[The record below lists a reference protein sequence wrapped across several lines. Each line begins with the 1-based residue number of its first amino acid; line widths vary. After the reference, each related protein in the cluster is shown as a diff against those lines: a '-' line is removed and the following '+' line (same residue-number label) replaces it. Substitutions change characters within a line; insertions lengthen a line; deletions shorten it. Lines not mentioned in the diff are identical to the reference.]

1 MSKPAMLQL
10 PPLEP
15 AVVTE
20 VLVRFLQGSI
30 RKFGFR
36 RGVLGVSGGI
46 DSAVAAVLAAKALGP
61 ENILGLILPYKLS
74 NPDSER
80 LAVELCK
87 QFNIPTEKIDITNMV
102 DGYFSAAGI
111 SADRPADRLR
121 AGNVMAR
128 ARMIVVFDHSARDQ
142 ALVIGTSDK
151 TEMLLGYT
159 TWYGDSA
166 SAVNPLGDLYKTQ
179 VYTLARYLGISK
191 EICDRR
197 PSPDLYPGQMAE
209 EELGVI
215 YDEADALLH
224 DFVDRRL
231 DERELLAKGHRP
243 ELLKMVA
250 RRVQANQYK
259 RRLPVVAK
267 LSARTVNLD
276 FRYLR
281 DWGR

>member
-1 MSKPAMLQL
+1 MSVPEPKL
-10 PPLEP
+10 PPMEP
-15 AVVTE
+15 SVVAE
-20 VLVRFLQGSI
+20 VLVRFLQDEI

-36 RGVLGVSGGI
+36 RGVLGISGGI
-46 DSAVAAVLAAKALGP
+46 DSSVAAALAARALGP
-61 ENILGLILPYKLS
+61 KNVLGLLLPYRTS
-74 NPDSER
+74 SPDSER
-80 LAVELCK
+80 LGRELCEE
-87 QFNIPTEKIDITNMV
+87 FEIPFEKIDITNMV
-102 DGYFSAAGI
+102 DGYFSAAGL
-111 SADRPADRLR
+111 SVERAEDRVR

-128 ARMIVVFDHSARDQ
+128 ARMIVVFDHSARDR

-179 VYTLARYLGISK
+179 VYALARHLGVPA

-197 PSPDLYPGQMAE
+197 PSPDLWPGQTAE
-209 EELGVI
+209 GEMGIV
-215 YDEADALLH
+215 YDEVDALLH
-224 DFVDRRL
+224 DLVDRRL
-231 DERELLAKGHRP
+231 VEAELVANGHRP
-243 ELLKMVA
+243 ELIKMVLA
-250 RRVQANQYK
+250 RVRQNQYK

-267 LSARTVNLD
+267 VSARTVNLD